1 MKYVYPAIFTQE
13 EEGISVHF
21 PSFESC
27 YTSGETVLEAIEM
40 AKDVLCLTLYDME
53 ENQKVTPQPMSIKTL
68 VAAENEFVSYI
79 ECDTLEYRKFYENKA
94 VKKTL
99 TIPSWLNAMAEREG
113 VNFSS
118 VLQNAL
124 KEQLRIS

>member
-53 ENQKVTPQPMSIKTL
+53 ENQKAAPQPMSIKAL

-79 ECDTLEYRKFYENKA
+79 ECDTLEYRKFYESKA